1 VTKGHSGAAAL
12 AALLLLSACQSALP
26 TLPIAGMG
34 PVAGGQVVEAVVGTP
49 GPLNPL
55 YEQGANEREIDSVI
69 YQGLTTINA
78 RQQVVGLLARSWTV
92 SPDGLTYTFTLR
104 TDVRWGD
111 GAPFNADD
119 VMFTFN
125 TFQSPDYQDPTQ
137 QLWKDVVVEKV
148 NQQQVKFTLKAPSAA
163 FPLALR
169 QGIVPRHAFQGV
181 AVANMTRSPRS
192 GARAIGTGPF
202 EVTSI
207 SADRHIVT
215 LDRNPYANPRPNLDH
230 FVFRSY
236 ATAAD
241 AMDAVSRGEAD
252 TFGDLQPQGA
262 AALARQPNVNVMQ
275 IATFNFTAVYFNL
288 VPDLSVFF
296 EPPAVRQALTQ
307 AIDRKRIVSDV
318 LEGHADPA
326 GGPIPPSDWAYNKQA
341 ANKYPYNPAQAS
353 KTLQAAGWAMNLQ
366 TGVLEKGGRSFQVQL
381 VTADAYPYR
390 QVAESVRDQLRQIG
404 VQVQIEPVPASVL
417 VSKYLIGKQFQL
429 ALADFDNGSDPD
441 QSQLWHSGA
450 ASDSL
455 NFATADRLP
464 KQALIDKDLEDGI
477 GKMDNGVVKTDVA
490 SRITAY
496 VDFQDLIADAAPA
509 IFLFEPQYTYIVSRR
524 VRGVHTNPVIEPTDR
539 FQYVADWYSM
549 NEGG

>member
-1 VTKGHSGAAAL
+1 VIRGFSGAVAL
-12 AALLLLSACQSALP
+12 AALLVLSACQSGIPA
-26 TLPIAGMG
+26 LPIARTG
-34 PVAGGQVVEAVVGTP
+34 PVSGGQVVEAVVGTA

-55 YEQGANEREIDSVI
+55 FEQGANEREIDSVI
-69 YQGLTTINA
+69 YQGLTTINS
-78 RQQVVGLLARSWTV
+78 RQQVVGLLARSWTL
-92 SPDGLTYTFTLR
+92 SSDGLTYAFTLR
-104 TDVRWGD
+104 NDARWAD

-119 VMFTFN
+119 VMFTFA

-137 QLWKDVVVEKV
+137 QLWKDVTVEKV

-169 QGIVPRHAFQGV
+169 QGILPRHLFQGV
-181 AVANMTRSPRS
+181 RIADMTRSPRS
-192 GARAIGTGPF
+192 GGRAVGTGPF
-202 EVTSI
+202 MVSSI
-207 SADRHIVT
+207 SADHHVVT
-215 LDRNPYANPRPNLDH
+215 LDRNPYANPRPYLDH
-230 FVFRSY
+230 FIFRSY

-252 TFGDLQPQGA
+252 AFGDLQPQGV
-262 AALARQPNVNVMQ
+262 AALARHPDVNLMQ
-275 IATFNFTAVYFNL
+275 IRTFNFTAVYFNL
-288 VPDLSVFF
+288 IPDLAVFF

-307 AIDRKRIVSDV
+307 AIDRKKIVDDV
-318 LEGHADPA
+318 LAGHADPA
-326 GGPIPPSDWAYNKQA
+326 TGPIPPSDWAYDRQA
-341 ANKYPYNPAQAS
+341 GGKYPFNPGQAT
-353 KTLQAAGWAMNLQ
+353 KTLQAAGWTMNLQ

-390 QVAESVRDQLRQIG
+390 QVAESVRDQLRLIG
-404 VQVQIEPVPASVL
+404 VQVLIEPVPASVL

-450 ASDSL
+450 ANDSL
-455 NFATADRLP
+455 NFTTADRLP

-477 GKMDNGVVKTDVA
+477 GRVDNGVVKTDAA
-490 SRITAY
+490 SRLTAY
-496 VDFQDLIADAAPA
+496 ADFQALMADAAPA
-509 IFLFEPQYTYIVSRR
+509 VFLFEPQYTYIVSRR

-539 FQYVADWYSM
+539 FEYVADWYAT